1 MSDQLTPRQRKLQ
14 RQQAL
19 WNERSSWIYHWRE
32 ISEYQ
37 QPRAGRFLVTDRNKG
52 EKRHNQIYDRTP
64 LGAQRTLAAGLMS
77 GMTSPARPWFR
88 LTLSDPDLREIG
100 AVKTWLH
107 RSSLLLREIF
117 NVSNTYRALQQG
129 YGELGLFGTWA
140 NVVLPDFDNVIHHYP
155 LTIGEFA
162 IATNAKGMV
171 DTLAREYQMT
181 VGQMV
186 DQFGIDRVSANV
198 KNLYDRHQLDQWVTV
213 VHMIEPNRGRDPR
226 KADNKNMRWSSTYID
241 LNDNRN
247 DAFLSESGFK
257 RFPVLAPRWEVT
269 GGDIYG
275 SSPGMEALGDVK
287 QLQHA
292 QLRKSQAIDYKV
304 NPPLQAPIEYKENN
318 RARLPGGMMYVA
330 NTGQGTGIRSAF
342 EVNLDLQH
350 LLMDIE
356 DNRSRI
362 NDAYYAPLF
371 MMLANDTRSGV
382 TATEIAE
389 RHEEKLLMLGP
400 VLERLH
406 NELLSPLIDIT
417 FDYASEAG
425 ILPPIPEELA
435 GRELNVEFVS
445 TLAQAQRIVAAQ
457 GADRLIATVGSIA
470 QLNPQVID
478 KVNWDQVVD
487 DYAENYGVN
496 PEIIV
501 PDDQV
506 AQIRAQR
513 AQAQQA
519 QMAAAS
525 APQAVDSAK
534 TASEIDTGNL
544 RDVMQGLTGYSTT
557 PAGG

>member
-1 MSDQLTPRQRKLQ
+1 
-14 RQQAL
+14 
-19 WNERSSWIYHWRE
+19 
-32 ISEYQ
+32 
-37 QPRAGRFLVTDRNKG
+37 
-52 EKRHNQIYDRTP
+52 
-64 LGAQRTLAAGLMS
+64 
-77 GMTSPARPWFR
+77 
-88 LTLSDPDLREIG
+88 
-100 AVKTWLH
+100 
-107 RSSLLLREIF
+107 
-117 NVSNTYRALQQG
+117 
-129 YGELGLFGTWA
+129 
-140 NVVLPDFDNVIHHYP
+140 
-155 LTIGEFA
+155 
-162 IATNAKGMV
+162 
-171 DTLAREYQMT
+171 
-181 VGQMV
+181 
-186 DQFGIDRVSANV
+186 
-198 KNLYDRHQLDQWVTV
+198 
-213 VHMIEPNRGRDPR
+213 
-226 KADNKNMRWSSTYID
+226 
-241 LNDNRN
+241 
-247 DAFLSESGFK
+247 
-257 RFPVLAPRWEVT
+257 
-269 GGDIYG
+269 
-275 SSPGMEALGDVK
+275 VK

-292 QLRKSQAIDYKV
+292 QLRSAQAIDYKV
-304 NPPLQAPIEYKENN
+304 NSPLQAPIEYKENN

-330 NTGQGTGIRSAF
+330 NTGQNTGIRSAF
-342 EVNLDLQH
+342 EVNLDMSHH
-350 LLMDIE
+350 LENIQDIR
-356 DNRSRI
+356 NRI

-425 ILPPIPEELA
+425 ILPPVPEELA

-525 APQAVDSAK
+525 APQAVESAK

-544 RDVMQGLTGYSTT
+544 RDVMQGLTGYST
-557 PAGG
+557 PAGA